1 MNKLALLVFS
11 VAQMLNTAIAEQVR
25 GTPPKFSENVKNV
38 KIEDNMP
45 FSKTAIYAC
54 EDRTCFQTF
63 YAIPAGRGDVTMN
76 AVAINN
82 DAKPKVALLIIPG
95 SDGADGRIHIRG
107 LLAPKF
113 GAMQY
118 LYDNADL
125 FLKEGVAL
133 VATGCPTDQVHRFGD
148 CTDDYRKSM
157 QYAND
162 FKRIIEVLKDKHGY
176 EKFYVFGHSSGGIS
190 TRWLSVNMPDEFSGV
205 INSSIM
211 NGTAMNLASSTLGFD
226 MTRIK
231 APVLNIAH
239 EDDQCPSTP
248 HFIVKNYSRNN
259 LVTVKGGG
267 SSGFVCGDK
276 NRHSFED
283 RQRGVSRAIVKW
295 ITTGQVQSVVDSDN

>member
-1 MNKLALLVFS
+1 MHKLALLVFS
-11 VAQMLNTAIAEQVR
+11 VAQILNTSIAEEVR
-25 GTPPKFSENVKNV
+25 GTPPKFSENIKNV

-45 FSKTAIYAC
+45 FSKTAIFTC
-54 EDRTCFQTF
+54 ENQTCFQTF
-63 YAIPAGRGDVTMN
+63 YAVPTGRSNVTMN
-76 AVAINN
+76 AVALNN
-82 DAKPKVALLIIPG
+82 DAQPKVALLIISG
-95 SDGADGRIHIRG
+95 TDGADGRIHIKG

-118 LYDNADL
+118 LFENADL
-125 FLKEGVAL
+125 FLKEGIAL
-133 VATGCPTDQVHRFGD
+133 VATGCPTDQVNRFGD
-148 CTDDYRKSM
+148 CTDDYRKSSE
-157 QYAND
+157 YAND
-162 FKRIIEVLKDKHGY
+162 FKRIIEVLKDKHEY
-176 EKFYVFGHSSGGIS
+176 EKIYIFGHSSGGIS
-190 TRWLSVNMPDEFSGV
+190 TRWLSVNMPTEFAGV

-248 HFIVKNYSRNN
+248 YFIVKNYSQNN

-267 SSGFVCGDK
+267 TSGFVCGGA
-276 NRHSFED
+276 NHHSFEG
-283 RQRGVSRAIVKW
+283 RQRGVSKAIVKW